1 MVQLHK
7 EFTDLIDK
15 AEKAA
20 VKSRRR
26 QQGSNFTLG
35 DRLKPEAKEQLL
47 ALRRQ
52 LANN

>member
-7 EFTDLIDK
+7 EFTELIDK

-20 VKSRRR
+20 MKQRRR
-26 QQGSNFTLG
+26 RDQFTLE
-35 DRLKPEAKEQLL
+35 DRLKPEAREQLL

>member
-7 EFTDLIDK
+7 EFTELIDK

-20 VKSRRR
+20 VTQRRHR
-26 QQGSNFTLG
+26 RDQFTFG

-47 ALRRQ
+47 ALRQQ

>member
-7 EFTDLIDK
+7 EFIDLVDK

-20 VKSRRR
+20 VTQRRRR
-26 QQGSNFTLG
+26 QGTKFTFG